1 MINPQDLFS
10 TIQEQVSQILPEV
23 AKPGQEELMANIKLM
38 VGGVINKLDLVSREE
53 FEAQQAVLLRTR
65 EKLEQLEKDFVKL
78 EAALNSGQAAEQT
91 GEQD

>member
-1 MINPQDLFS
+1 MINPQDLFN

-65 EKLEQLEKDFVKL
+65 EKLEQLEQDFAKL
-78 EAALNSGQAAEQT
+78 EAAVNPELAAAPASD
-91 GEQD
+91 QD